1 MELTLDQA
9 LMKLVHSHKARLVR
23 LRNLIIIQL
32 PYIHDPK
39 PRVNKKK
46 LYFERYFRS
55 FKQIAL
61 RAIFVIYK

>member
-9 LMKLVHSHKARLVR
+9 LMKLVHSHKARLVAQEPDHYTA
-23 LRNLIIIQL
+23 I

-46 LYFERYFRS
+46 LYLERHFRS
-55 FKQIAL
+55 FEQIAL